1 MIPASFEYHQPKD
14 LAEALDLLE
23 RYGDEAKI
31 VSGGHSLIPTMKVRM
46 SQPAHLI
53 DIGRIAGIKGVA
65 VEPAYLRVGAAT
77 THWEVESS
85 AVVKSVIP
93 VLSEVASVI
102 ADPMVRNR
110 GTMGGSISNADPAA
124 DYPASVLAFEADLVC
139 ASRDG
144 DRIVNALDWFQ
155 GLFTTALG
163 GNEILREIRFPLP
176 KPRTAAAYLKYP
188 HPASRFAVVG
198 VMAILTLD
206 GEGRCADV
214 RVGIT
219 GAGTRAVRASLVEQ
233 ELRGRELDPALI
245 EAASR
250 RAPETLEINEDM
262 HFSAEDRRDLA
273 IVHTKRALLEALD
286 RARNGR
292 FLAGAEKQAR
302 S

>member
-14 LAEALDLLE
+14 LPEALDLLE

-46 SQPAHLI
+46 SQPQHLI
-53 DIGRIAGIKGVA
+53 DIGRIAGIRGVT
-65 VEPAYLRVGAAT
+65 VEPTYLRVGAAT

-85 AVVKSVIP
+85 PVVRSVIP

-144 DRIVNALDWFQ
+144 DRIVNGLDWFQ
-155 GLFTTALG
+155 GLFTTGLG
-163 GNEILREIRFPLP
+163 ENEILREIRFPLP

-206 GEGRCADV
+206 GKGQCTDV
-214 RVGIT
+214 RIGIT
-219 GAGTRAVRASLVEQ
+219 GAGTYAVRGTLAEQ
-233 ELRGRELDPALI
+233 KLIGRVLNPTLI
-245 EAASR
+245 EEASVL
-250 RAPETLEINEDM
+250 APEMLEINEDI
-262 HFSAEDRRDLA
+262 HFSVEDRRDLT
-273 IVHTKRALLEALD
+273 IVYTKRALAEALD
-286 RARNGR
+286 RAKSGN
-292 FLAGAEKQAR
+292 FLGVGG

>member
-1 MIPASFEYHQPKD
+1 MIPASFEYHQPKEI
-14 LAEALDLLE
+14 AEAIALLE

-46 SQPAHLI
+46 SQPLHLI
-53 DIGRIAGIKGVA
+53 DIGRIAGMKGVS
-65 VEPAYLRVGAAT
+65 VEPTYLRVGATT

-85 AVVKSVIP
+85 PVVRSVLP

-139 ASRDG
+139 AGRDG
-144 DRIVNALDWFQ
+144 DRVVNGLDWFQ
-155 GLFTTALG
+155 GLFTTGLG
-163 GNEILREIRFPLP
+163 ENEILREIRFPLP

-206 GEGRCADV
+206 DKGQCTDV
-214 RVGIT
+214 RIGIT
-219 GAGTRAVRASLVEQ
+219 GAGTYAVRGTLAEQ
-233 ELRGRELDPALI
+233 KLLGNVPNPALI
-245 EAASR
+245 EEASAL
-250 RAPETLEINEDM
+250 APETLEINEDF
-262 HFSAEDRRDLA
+262 HFSAADRRDLT
-273 IVHTKRALLEALD
+273 IVHTRRALTKALD
-286 RARNGR
+286 RIRAGM
-292 FLAGAEKQAR
+292 FLAGAG